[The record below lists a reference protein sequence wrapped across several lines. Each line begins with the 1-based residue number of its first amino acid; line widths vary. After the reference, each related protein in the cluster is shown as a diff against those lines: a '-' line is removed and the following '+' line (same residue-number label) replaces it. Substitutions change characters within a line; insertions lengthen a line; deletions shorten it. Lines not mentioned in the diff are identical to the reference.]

1 MKSRL
6 AQILTLALVG
16 LVLTLT
22 FSGVAQASAEK
33 VIHNFNGTPDGT
45 VPNAGV
51 IFDASGN
58 LYGTTAGGGS
68 NGLGIVYELSPS
80 IRRPG
85 DGFGEQP
92 VRSDLLQRAR
102 TRQ

>member
-80 IRRPG
+80 IRRATCT
-85 DGFGEQP
+85 E
-92 VRSDLLQRAR
+92 
-102 TRQ
+102 